1 MNLFCYTKNILAR
14 RKGIS
19 QIIGSLFM
27 LAIVVPIGT
36 VILSQGL
43 YEITDF
49 NKFLSTSGDQGIA
62 AVQEDIIFEHIRF
75 EPTGD
80 QVTISVR
87 NISPV
92 ESFIEKITIVRMAV
106 QPEILTMTAP
116 DSCYLALPT
125 CASPRDLETGLSAFL
140 QLAAFWHAIS
150 WFWEL
155 RPQSSRAPPTPGYHR
170 QSQQ

>member
-1 MNLFCYTKNILAR
+1 MFCYTKNILAR

-49 NKFLSTSGDQGIA
+49 NKFLSTSSDHGIA

-92 ESFIEKITIVRMAV
+92 ESFIEKITIVRM
-106 QPEILTMTAP
+106 
-116 DSCYLALPT
+116 DSQELLLYQDNFATTLPLKSGQDISVNANLPPGRWDDIDYVDKDYKISIT
-125 CASPRDLETGLSAFL
+125 TLRGNFFETIA
-140 QLAAFWHAIS
+140 
-150 WFWEL
+150 
-155 RPQSSRAPPTPGYHR
+155 RPFNT
-170 QSQQ
+170 

>member
-43 YEITDF
+43 YEIADF
-49 NKFLSTSGDQGIA
+49 NKFLSTSRDQGIA

-87 NISPV
+87 NISLV
-92 ESFIEKITIVRMAV
+92 ESFIEKITIVRM
-106 QPEILTMTAP
+106 
-116 DSCYLALPT
+116 DSQELLLYQDNFATTLPLKT
-125 CASPRDLETGLSAFL
+125 GQDISVNANLPPGRWDDADYVDKDYKISITTLQGNFFETIA
-140 QLAAFWHAIS
+140 
-150 WFWEL
+150 
-155 RPQSSRAPPTPGYHR
+155 RPFNT
-170 QSQQ
+170 

>member
-1 MNLFCYTKNILAR
+1 
-14 RKGIS
+14 
-19 QIIGSLFM
+19 M

-87 NISPV
+87 NISYV
-92 ESFIEKITIVRMAV
+92 ETFIEKITIVRM
-106 QPEILTMTAP
+106 
-116 DSCYLALPT
+116 DSQELLLYQDNFATTLPIKAGQDINVNANLPPGRWDDT
-125 CASPRDLETGLSAFL
+125 DYVDKDYKISITTLRGNFFETIA
-140 QLAAFWHAIS
+140 
-150 WFWEL
+150 
-155 RPQSSRAPPTPGYHR
+155 RPFNT
-170 QSQQ
+170 

>member
-1 MNLFCYTKNILAR
+1 
-14 RKGIS
+14 
-19 QIIGSLFM
+19 M

-92 ESFIEKITIVRMAV
+92 ESFIEKITIVRM
-106 QPEILTMTAP
+106 
-116 DSCYLALPT
+116 DSQELLLYQDNFATTLPLKSGQDIRVNANLPPGRWDDIDYVDKDYKISIT
-125 CASPRDLETGLSAFL
+125 TLRGNFFETIA
-140 QLAAFWHAIS
+140 
-150 WFWEL
+150 
-155 RPQSSRAPPTPGYHR
+155 RPFNT
-170 QSQQ
+170 